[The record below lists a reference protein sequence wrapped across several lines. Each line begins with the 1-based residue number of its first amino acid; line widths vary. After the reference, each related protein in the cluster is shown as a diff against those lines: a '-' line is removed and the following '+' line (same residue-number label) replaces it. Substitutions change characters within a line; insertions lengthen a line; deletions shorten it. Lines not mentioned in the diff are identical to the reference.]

1 MASSTV
7 NIYSKASYVDPDL
20 IDDYGDTA
28 VVNGAHLTPQQ
39 QYPQPNGQ
47 SVGLNKHNTLDC
59 KYRSNLRTRQYT
71 THHTYPR
78 GHQLRYLA
86 ELPVKLIP
94 IRLDLEI
101 EGVKLRDTFTWNMNE
116 TLTTPEYFAQLLA
129 DDMECPYASYF
140 VPQIADI
147 IRKQVSEYAAAVEED
162 LVPVSHKLEVDVLD
176 SPVLEKSQ
184 LSSTACADIASNAA
198 EEIINGDT
206 PMLSKSHSS
215 AGVASAATQAV
226 DNSDDIAAYGD
237 LRIAIT
243 LDLHVGVVYLKD
255 RFEWPLFPTHEVTP
269 EDFSRQLAADLGVGG
284 EFIPM
289 IAHAIREQVV
299 NARLNYSQST
309 EASQWRV
316 RPFRNDDTELDWQP
330 DLRVLTEEDI
340 DRIAKEEDRN
350 TRRLRRQR
358 NQLGGRTARGRAA
371 AELTISG
378 TLQPNLPVFPRHLFP
393 PPALSI
399 GYVGGLLQQQR
410 QQQQLQRQIQLLQKQ
425 QQQSAM
431 GGYLAGSRSMAMP
444 NAITTP
450 KHGYTRGPYKRH
462 DTSADARRV
471 QEMYT
476 RKHAVATG
484 QAVASSKDMM
494 LPPELKRLYS

>member
-59 KYRSNLRTRQYT
+59 N
-71 THHTYPR
+71 R

-101 EGVKLRDTFTWNMNE
+101 EGVKLRDTFTWNMN
-116 TLTTPEYFAQLLA
+116 
-129 DDMECPYASYF
+129 
-140 VPQIADI
+140 ADI

-198 EEIINGDT
+198 ERSSMVT
-206 PMLSKSHSS
+206 HPCFQSHSS

-309 EASQWRV
+309 EASQWRTTTTTKKPA
-316 RPFRNDDTELDWQP
+316 R
-330 DLRVLTEEDI
+330 
-340 DRIAKEEDRN
+340 
-350 TRRLRRQR
+350 
-358 NQLGGRTARGRAA
+358 GRTARGRAA

-494 LPPELKRLYS
+494 LPPELKVDMML